1 MRLVLKIIRLIHINI
16 VLLKHGLD
24 KIVWSLPIFRPLNIL
39 IIFFP
44 WRWFRQHQMP
54 EGESIRLAL
63 EELGPIF
70 VKFGQLLSTRRDLLP
85 DDIANELAK
94 LQDSVPPFPG
104 EQAKAIIEKSLQ
116 QPLSALFAE
125 FHTIPLASASISQV
139 HAAVLHDGTKVVVK
153 VLRPNVHKQIESD
166 ISLLETFARLMHR
179 YVPNARRFHP
189 IEIVEEIK
197 CTLFDELDFFKEAAN
212 ASQLRRN
219 FAESA
224 SLYIPEIF
232 WHYSR
237 SDVLVMEQVHGIP
250 ISDIAALKAHGI
262 DLKRL
267 AENGVEIFFTQVF
280 RDCFF
285 HADMHPGNIFVSTE
299 DPKLARYIAVD
310 FGIMGTLGPEDQHY
324 LGENFLAFF
333 KRDYRRVAELHV
345 QSGWVPPDTRI
356 ESFESAIRS
365 VCEPIFERPLK
376 EISFGQT
383 LLRLFQTARRFN
395 MQVQPQLVLLQKT
408 LLTIEG
414 LGRQLYPE
422 LDLWNTAKP
431 YLEKWMKKHYG
442 FRSFFYHLQNKLPL
456 WTDKLPELPEAIYDV
471 IRYWQKQAH
480 EMQYKQS
487 CNSPPSLPQS
497 STTPTKNGLA
507 MTILGSTLVLSATL
521 IALAGPS
528 AAFIQQYRIAF
539 ITGGLIVGFFCF
551 FKALRN

>member
-1 MRLVLKIIRLIHINI
+1 MRFIPKFFRLLRIQY
-16 VLLKHGLD
+16 VFMKHGLD
-24 KIVWSLPIFRPLNIL
+24 RIVWALPIFRPLNVFIL
-39 IIFFP
+39 FFP
-44 WRWFRQHQMP
+44 WRWFQEPTMP
-54 EGESIRLAL
+54 EGRSIRLAL

-70 VKFGQLLSTRRDLLP
+70 VKFGQLLSTRRDVLP

-94 LQDSVPPFPG
+94 LQDCVPPFSG
-104 EQAKAIIEKSLQ
+104 EIAKQIIEQSLQ
-116 QPLSALFAE
+116 QPLANLFAE
-125 FHTIPLASASISQV
+125 FHTVPLASASISQV
-139 HAAVLHDGTKVVVK
+139 HAAMLHDGSKVVVK
-153 VLRPNVHKQIESD
+153 VLRPNVEKQISSD
-166 ISLLETFARLMHR
+166 ISLLETLAKLIHR
-179 YVPNARRFHP
+179 YIPNARRFHP
-189 IEIVEEIK
+189 VEVVEEIK
-197 CTLFDELDFFKEAAN
+197 CTLYDELDFLKEAAN

-219 FAESA
+219 FAKSNN
-224 SLYIPEIF
+224 LYIPEIH

-237 SDVLVMEQVHGIP
+237 SNVLVMEQVHGVP
-250 ISDIAALKAHGI
+250 ISDIEALRAHGI

-285 HADMHPGNIFVSTE
+285 HADMHPGNIFVSTDSPHE
-299 DPKLARYIAVD
+299 ARYIAVD
-310 FGIMGTLGPEDQHY
+310 FGIMGTLGPNDQHY

-345 QSGWVPPDTRI
+345 QSGWVPPDTRV

-431 YLEKWMKKHYG
+431 YLEKWMKQHYG
-442 FRSFFYHLQNKLPL
+442 VRSFFYHLQNKLPL
-456 WTDKLPELPEAIYDV
+456 WTDKLPELPEALYDV
-471 IRYWQKQAH
+471 IRFWQKQAH
-480 EMQYKQS
+480 ELSYKQS
-487 CNSPPSLPQS
+487 CLNVPTLTYSKKPP
-497 STTPTKNGLA
+497 KNNFKL
-507 MTILGSTLVLSATL
+507 TILGSTLLIATTL
-521 IALAGPS
+521 IALFGYDSPLIQTYYKEIIAGGS
-528 AAFIQQYRIAF
+528 IFGLLCFI
-539 ITGGLIVGFFCF
+539 LS
-551 FKALRN
+551 K